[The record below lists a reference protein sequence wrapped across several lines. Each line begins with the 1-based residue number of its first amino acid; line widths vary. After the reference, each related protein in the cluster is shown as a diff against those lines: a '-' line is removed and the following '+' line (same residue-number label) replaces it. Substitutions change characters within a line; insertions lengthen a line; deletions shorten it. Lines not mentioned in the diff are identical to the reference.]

1 MSTSN
6 RVRIVRAAHRRRQ
19 WFALL
24 LIVLAMVFGSLAATA
39 QSVFA
44 LEPAPR
50 AANEQAAAPA
60 DPSLVLGNQA
70 CVKCHAAEISVWQKT
85 PHART
90 FDELH
95 RRPEAS
101 QIASKLGIQSI
112 RHGDRCVA
120 CHYTMQQAD
129 SGVTLVSR
137 GNEAPI
143 NAHAIA
149 GISCESCHG
158 PAKHWLEAHHDYGG
172 EGITRLTES
181 PEHRQQRLAK
191 SIALGMRNPHNV
203 FLVAQ
208 SCYRC
213 HTTADEELV
222 NVGGHSTGSLDF
234 ELVAWSQGTVH
245 HNFVRTDGKQNIQSS
260 PERLR
265 YMFVAGV
272 MAEVESSLRGVA
284 AATEKATFGLTV
296 AKRAARAGAR
306 LQSLAA
312 KIDDPRVSEAA
323 EVFASVKIKLNNR
336 EQLLAAADRIAK
348 LGYEFAATESSPEA
362 AAMQVK
368 LQALDR
374 FLPDPKSWK

>member
-1 MSTSN
+1 M
-6 RVRIVRAAHRRRQ
+6 
-19 WFALL
+19 L
-24 LIVLAMVFGSLAATA
+24 MPSLASLASHVTGRK
-39 QSVFA
+39 A
-44 LEPAPR
+44 L
-50 AANEQAAAPA
+50 
-60 DPSLVLGNQA
+60 
-70 CVKCHAAEISVWQKT
+70 
-85 PHART
+85 
-90 FDELH
+90 
-95 RRPEAS
+95 
-101 QIASKLGIQSI
+101 
-112 RHGDRCVA
+112 
-120 CHYTMQQAD
+120 
-129 SGVTLVSR
+129 
-137 GNEAPI
+137 
-143 NAHAIA
+143 
-149 GISCESCHG
+149 
-158 PAKHWLEAHHDYGG
+158 LEAHHDYGG

-312 KIDDPRVSEAA
+312 KIDDPRVNEAA

-362 AAMQVK
+362 ATMQVK
-368 LQALDR
+368 LQTLDR
-374 FLPDPKSWK
+374 FLLIPKAGSRF

>member
-1 MSTSN
+1 MS
-6 RVRIVRAAHRRRQ
+6 R
-19 WFALL
+19 
-24 LIVLAMVFGSLAATA
+24 
-39 QSVFA
+39 
-44 LEPAPR
+44 
-50 AANEQAAAPA
+50 
-60 DPSLVLGNQA
+60 
-70 CVKCHAAEISVWQKT
+70 
-85 PHART
+85 
-90 FDELH
+90 
-95 RRPEAS
+95 
-101 QIASKLGIQSI
+101 
-112 RHGDRCVA
+112 
-120 CHYTMQQAD
+120 
-129 SGVTLVSR
+129 LVSR
-137 GNEAPI
+137 GNQAPI
-143 NAHAIA
+143 TAHAIS

-181 PEHRQQRLAK
+181 PEHREQRLAK

-222 NVGGHSTGSLDF
+222 NVGGHPTGSLDF

-245 HNFVRTDGKQNIQSS
+245 HNFLHTDGKQNVASS

-272 MAEVESSLRGVA
+272 MAEVEASLRGVA

-312 KIDDPRVSEAA
+312 KIDDPRVTEAA

-336 EQLLAAADRIAK
+336 DQLLVAADRIAR
-348 LGYEFAATESSPEA
+348 LGYEFATTESATES

-368 LQALDR
+368 LQSLDR
-374 FLPDPKSWK
+374 FIPDPKSWK